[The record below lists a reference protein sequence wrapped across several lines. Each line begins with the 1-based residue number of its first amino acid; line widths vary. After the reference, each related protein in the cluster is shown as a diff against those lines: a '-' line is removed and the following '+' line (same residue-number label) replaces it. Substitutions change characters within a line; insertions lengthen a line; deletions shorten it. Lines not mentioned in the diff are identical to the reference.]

1 MNCEDVRLSL
11 GAHALGALEPEEA
24 LEMDN
29 HLATCD
35 ACLTEFTELS
45 GLTHFL
51 AKVSERDVEL
61 VTRPPRQVLDRLL
74 NDRAKRHRRGRLML
88 VAAASV
94 AVLAVGGT
102 VVSTVVAQ
110 QNSGGGSTAAS
121 APKAAESQEA
131 DAQPFGAAATPT
143 PESPALTKAEASP
156 DARDM
161 MPGLTFKGRSGKVR
175 ALVTATSG
183 QSGTGV
189 TVVVTG
195 VPVGTQC
202 SLTVVSK
209 SGARETAVKVWTIT
223 AEDYERETAF
233 PGKTSFAVQ
242 DIARFDLVTSEGRT
256 LLTAK
261 PVNG

>member
-11 GAHALGALEPEEA
+11 GAHALGALEPDEA
-24 LEMDN
+24 VEMDN

-110 QNSGGGSTAAS
+110 RNSGGSASVAS
-121 APKAAESQEA
+121 APKAAESQAA
-131 DAQPFGAAATPT
+131 DAQPFGAAATPE
-143 PESPALTKAEASP
+143 PSIAAKVE
-156 DARDM
+156 RDM
-161 MPGLTFKGRSGKVR
+161 VPGLTFKGRSGKVR
-175 ALVTATSG
+175 ALVTATPG
-183 QSGTGV
+183 QSGTAV

-202 SLTVVSK
+202 SLTVVSR
-209 SGARETAVKVWTIT
+209 SGAQETAVKVWTIT

-233 PGKTSFAVQ
+233 PGTTTFEVQ
-242 DIARFDLVTSEGRT
+242 DIARFDLVTSAGKT